1 MALYVVKNM
10 GVAGIFFAQGVQN
23 ILHIFHHDSS
33 YHKQQKS
40 GEGYPL
46 SQNFLIRFLE
56 ISQVI
61 LVVAGGLDRWTPWP
75 ATPCLK
81 LLITT
86 FHVAITTVAFS
97 AAVCHPTDFTKL

>member
-61 LVVAGGLDRWTPWP
+61 LVVAGGFGPLDPLASYAMFKT
-75 ATPCLK
+75 THNYFSCSYNYSSILCCCL
-81 LLITT
+81 
-86 FHVAITTVAFS
+86 S
-97 AAVCHPTDFTKL
+97 PY